1 MNAPVASAS
10 RPNAETCPSCGCHLD
25 QLVDSGCPYC
35 GWNDPPRHVQ
45 VVSGRVPGLIE
56 SKPRPA
62 SSVWGERVLTAVT
75 FVVVAFAA
83 FSLIATLVQLL
94 SSVFTG

>member
-1 MNAPVASAS
+1 MNGHVASSS

-35 GWNDPPRHVQ
+35 GWNDSPRQVQ
-45 VVSGRVPGLIE
+45 VVSGHVPGLE
-56 SKPRPA
+56 PKSKPT
-62 SSVWGERVLTAVT
+62 SSVWGERLLMAVT

-83 FSLIATLVQLL
+83 FSLVATLVQLL
-94 SSVFTG
+94 SSVFAG